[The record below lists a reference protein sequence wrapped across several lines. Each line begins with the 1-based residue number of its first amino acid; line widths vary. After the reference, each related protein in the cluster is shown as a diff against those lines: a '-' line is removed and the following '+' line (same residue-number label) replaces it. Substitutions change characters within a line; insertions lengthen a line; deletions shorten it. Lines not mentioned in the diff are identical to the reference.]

1 MFEDST
7 FESTGRIR
15 TRSRGWMIAATLFN
29 GSILLALILVPLIY
43 PDALPNHT
51 LPVLISVPTPPAAQ
65 QPPPEQ
71 QTAPARGASEMPE
84 GRIQAPLHFPRAP
97 FIPSSPEPSGPIDI
111 SNLGPAPGIPGGIG
125 TPGSGHPMVTIA
137 HPVPKAPVRLSGTVV
152 EGLLINK
159 TLPVYPRIAVE
170 VRSEGTVVLQATI
183 SKAGTIENLRLIGG
197 PPLLQQS
204 AIDAV
209 KTWRYKPY
217 LLGGEPV
224 EVETTVNVI
233 FTLGR

>member
-29 GSILLALILVPLIY
+29 SSILLTLILIPLIY

-51 LPVLISVPTPPAAQ
+51 LPILISVPTPPPTQ
-65 QPPPEQ
+65 DPPPPQ
-71 QTAPARGASEMPE
+71 RSTPARGVSEMTA
-84 GRIQAPLHFPRAP
+84 GGIQAPIHFPRTP
-97 FIPSSPEPSGPIDI
+97 FIPDSPEPAGPIDP
-111 SNLGPAPGIPGGIG
+111 SALGPGPGVPGGVGLPAPG
-125 TPGSGHPMVTIA
+125 HPAASVVRL
-137 HPVPKAPVRLSGTVV
+137 VPKAPVRLSGGVM
-152 EGLLINK
+152 EGLLIDK
-159 TLPVYPRIAVE
+159 KLPVYPRLAIAV
-170 VRSEGTVVLQATI
+170 RAEGTVVLQATI
-183 SKAGTIENLRLIGG
+183 SKAGTIENLHVVSG
-197 PPLLQQS
+197 PPMLQQA

-209 KTWRYKPY
+209 QSWRYKPY